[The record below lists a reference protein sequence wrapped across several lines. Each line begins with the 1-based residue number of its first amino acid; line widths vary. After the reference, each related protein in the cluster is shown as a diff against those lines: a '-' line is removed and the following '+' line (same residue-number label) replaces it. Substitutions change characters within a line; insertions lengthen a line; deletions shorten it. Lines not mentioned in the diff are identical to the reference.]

1 MMTDKEK
8 ILDFAQRQTRFNP
21 QEARMVITKI
31 STWDGQ
37 GDPRDWLYD
46 NEDNPNYVRIFMGY
60 INDALSNL

>member
-1 MMTDKEK
+1 METKEI
-8 ILDFAQRQTRFNP
+8 ILDFAQRQMSYNP

-60 INDALSNL
+60 INDALAGL